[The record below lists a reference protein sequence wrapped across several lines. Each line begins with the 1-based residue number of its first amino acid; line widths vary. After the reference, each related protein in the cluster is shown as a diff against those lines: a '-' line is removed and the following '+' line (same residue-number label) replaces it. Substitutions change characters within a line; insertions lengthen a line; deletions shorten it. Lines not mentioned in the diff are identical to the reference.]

1 MENPIV
7 LNLHCPL
14 WNKMIDLTFGL
25 NKSGLIIHEILSNV
39 MKPVKSRDI
48 SEKQLNWKRRA
59 FLFIAY
65 ITSISFLCAFRKF
78 KDLQTKFYS
87 WLEMSLDIG
96 FLKSCETLLTLP
108 DRACSV
114 FDLLLSPMSFAGCP
128 LIVKHFLGDC
138 ETFYDHPEYTPCKGQ
153 ILLRGKLSLLWR
165 SCTLPLM
172 QTHKFTHWKFNL
184 FRSLDI
190 LDILLTIEQSIV
202 LSFHYE
208 CLTRTNPE
216 RPNVRTARSS

>member
-78 KDLQTKFYS
+78 KDLQIKFYS

-108 DRACSV
+108 DRACSA

-128 LIVKHFLGDC
+128 VIVKHFMTTLSTHLAKDKSCSEANFHCC
-138 ETFYDHPEYTPCKGQ
+138 EGAAHCLWCK
-153 ILLRGKLSLLWR
+153 LTSL
-165 SCTLPLM
+165 PIG
-172 QTHKFTHWKFNL
+172 N
-184 FRSLDI
+184 
-190 LDILLTIEQSIV
+190 SIC
-202 LSFHYE
+202 SGAWTYW
-208 CLTRTNPE
+208 TYYWQ
-216 RPNVRTARSS
+216 

>member
-1 MENPIV
+1 MV
-7 LNLHCPL
+7 
-14 WNKMIDLTFGL
+14 L

-78 KDLQTKFYS
+78 KDLETKFYS
-87 WLEMSLDIG
+87 WLEMSLNID

-108 DRACSV
+108 DRACSA

-128 LIVKHFLGDC
+128 VIVKHFLSDC
-138 ETFYDHPEYTPCKGQ
+138 ENFMT
-153 ILLRGKLSLLWR
+153 
-165 SCTLPLM
+165 TLN
-172 QTHKFTHWKFNL
+172 FN
-184 FRSLDI
+184 
-190 LDILLTIEQSIV
+190 TA
-202 LSFHYE
+202 Y
-208 CLTRTNPE
+208 TNP
-216 RPNVRTARSS
+216 ALS